1 VAAYAHVIEG
11 REQGADEGQTSLSP
25 LMRGKTAR
33 ELEAE
38 GVCIL
43 FTAMCCKQAVKKVE
57 SVLIRPHGCGAL

>member
-1 VAAYAHVIEG
+1 M
-11 REQGADEGQTSLSP
+11 SLSP
-25 LMRGKTAR
+25 LMRDKTAR